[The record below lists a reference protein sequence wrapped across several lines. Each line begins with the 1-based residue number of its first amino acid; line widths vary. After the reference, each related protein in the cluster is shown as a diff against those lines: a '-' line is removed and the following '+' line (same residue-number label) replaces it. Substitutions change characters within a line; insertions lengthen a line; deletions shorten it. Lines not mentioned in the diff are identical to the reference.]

1 MTAPITVTIP
11 MPEEWHTSGLIAD
24 LKFASVSDLKA
35 FVAAMLDAMPD
46 EDDEP

>member
-11 MPEEWHTSGLIAD
+11 MPEDWRTSGLIVHLTFATIDD
-24 LKFASVSDLKA
+24 LRVFAG
-35 FVAAMLDAMPD
+35 AMLDAMPD